1 MTFTRVWHKG
11 EIFHFV
17 RRVSIESIK
26 SRIVT
31 VMVPMRFATMLI
43 IVACRR
49 AYRMQN
55 GFVAGGRRQVEAIE
69 HGLLAHAQTAI
80 DQL

>member
-1 MTFTRVWHKG
+1 VTFTGMGHKG

-17 RRVSIESIK
+17 RRVSIECTKRQIATAIIS
-26 SRIVT
+26 
-31 VMVPMRFATMLI
+31 MRFDPMLS

-55 GFVAGGRRQVEAIE
+55 GFVTGGRRQVEAIE
-69 HGLLAHAQTAI
+69 HGLLTHAQTAI
-80 DQL
+80 DKL